1 MAQRLIE
8 KMELHDNLN
17 PKLWENNQ
25 LRPEVEEKLD
35 DIIDQFIL
43 ELQNNDIPI
52 KVLDA
57 RLVGSNASFNYTDSS
72 DLDVHIVANF
82 ADTSC
87 DVPVLNLLYNYFKKN
102 FNDKYEI
109 SIHGVPVELY
119 IEDINSSAVSNGIY
133 SLYKR
138 EWIKFP
144 EPIEIPDVDIT
155 DIFNKYKEKYQE
167 IVKNQDAEAA
177 SDLIDELYLLR
188 KDSISTDGEYG
199 EGNLVFKEFRNKG
212 HLDNLKQLLVDETSK
227 ELSLESLNEV
237 VMLEGRDAPLYHGT
251 QISNFIDILKTDALK
266 PGRAYNRDIK
276 AGREHGSISLSRNK
290 NAATEYGDVVFT
302 LDQSKLSDNYKI
314 TPVGDFENKYDTTHA
329 RKINN
334 GKAEEIITEP
344 ITPLHKYLKKIE
356 ILVPENQL
364 SGYKYIIDDY
374 VNKFNIDIEFKISE
388 SLYVMNE
395 SKEDNNIENIKR
407 YIKNNFNISTHTIGG
422 PFYIL
427 SNGLYLNLG
436 KNGSHLGLDD
446 ELYQNGII
454 EQDPFDYSYL
464 YPNTIMVD
472 LFNAIRCSD
481 GENLGDDEYGNPYI
495 QLPKN
500 LPTNAQIESLDGWI
514 YSLGYN
520 NKLFVDGVE
529 YNLSE
534 VSSEYIIKRIK
545 RYYSS
550 GQLYESSNPEIFYR
564 ITVINPDGKEAGLF
578 RGLNKLLKRLWDNDD
593 EIYDEINYPLSE
605 LEELTH
611 YPENFNNKR
620 AIFAYKEDKFNQI
633 KDTLL
638 DLEYA
643 LNAIHWEVKITKI
656 RRPDKVVYEDED
668 QIAYDPKTTSVVEW
682 LNESKEDNQ
691 KLIDHVGEETAQ
703 RFFKLKPRIKSPQ
716 NDLYFWLKK
725 EPVELQD
732 FLDELENTKSKSQ
745 QAKEDK
751 AGANLIYD
759 SDGWKVYKINT
770 YDAAKH
776 YGKGTKWCI
785 SGNYPGDE
793 GKGEMYFDS
802 YKEDGVKDY
811 YFIIHGD
818 DKWAWLDWED
828 INIYD
833 IEDSLWEADDTGL
846 NKKVG
851 EKPDFPESVIDALPN
866 ARPFFNYHYIPA
878 DEALAKAE
886 ETGILIVDDGT
897 EEVVGYY
904 LRDYKIKKVITN
916 KTVPLG
922 WFQNNKYIEEV
933 IIKSPS
939 KYIGRYSFSGCPN
952 LKSIYI
958 ASSVY
963 LIDDY
968 MVAGSNANLTIYCE
982 SNEPRKGYAENCFAD
997 VMDQETGEI
1006 LPAKVVWGVRNFP
1019 INESMEDHMN
1029 INFMIQEA
1037 KKRRVKPEDLFE
1049 KPFKL
1054 VDAKKFF
1061 DELTKN
1067 SSQDYK
1073 DKAKERITKNDSN
1086 QIFYKTILGYLDSL
1100 GTGKDY
1106 PKLEPASYQIKN
1118 GQFIPIDGRHRAQLC
1133 IMLGI
1138 NLPVREVKTSNN
1150 KDKRH
1155 TLIDAV
1161 LFHGDGN
1168 APYFT
1173 GFDNPEGTYKLKGSK
1188 NDFIA
1193 YITREFTA
1201 GDLLKELTV
1210 SVKPIEDGQYAYF
1223 STALRINNSVNA
1235 QALEKLVN
1243 TVWEPY
1249 VDMLM
1254 DATYDYYKD
1263 LYDIDESF
1271 KLTEEDEK
1279 GDWGYHYGDLG
1290 NKADRRSKF
1299 GIRNSGGFGTGTYF
1313 VGTPISQRKDGG
1325 SYKNRPEHKI
1335 DFSKYNLFKPR
1346 NNEQAYKLHDALLT
1360 INNMAPNFKR
1370 VPKQWG
1376 EVLNEFD
1383 KVFDEYYAPLNALDD
1398 DDHSTPVTL
1407 NKQALLKYIRKY
1419 IDYYPYKLNKDD
1431 DLMDIAREIENN
1443 LVDEAKEFYYILNSL
1458 SSALGY
1464 YNEDKLRK
1472 IVIEALQDK
1481 SDIAP
1486 ATLIMKAL
1494 GYDGIDVRHLD
1505 HDAQGL
1511 SGLDNFGFGSVI
1523 YDLKESVEETGRT
1536 VIKAVVFHNE
1546 DQPKKQIPNFQ
1557 DFEEDG
1563 LYRLGENDYIVFEK
1577 RWEED
1582 PRGWGMIHADVIDDF
1597 VIPVFSD
1604 YRDRYIEEAGLEID
1618 NLQPNS
1624 DLYYDLRNLN
1634 TKTFSKYTNTT
1645 KRAIDKYFK

>member
-8 KMELHDNLN
+8 KMELHDTLN
-17 PKLWENNQ
+17 PKFWENDQ

-57 RLVGSNASFNYTDSS
+57 RLVGSNASFNYTDNS

-102 FNDKYEI
+102 FNDKYVI

-119 IEDINSSAVSNGIY
+119 IEDINSSAISNGIY

-167 IVKNQDAEAA
+167 IVKNQDAKAA

-188 KDSISTDGEYG
+188 KDSIVTDGEYG

-212 HLDNLKQLLVDETSK
+212 YLDNLKQLLVDETSK
-227 ELSLESLNEV
+227 ELSLESLNE
-237 VMLEGRDAPLYHGT
+237 
-251 QISNFIDILKTDALK
+251 
-266 PGRAYNRDIK
+266 
-276 AGREHGSISLSRNK
+276 
-290 NAATEYGDVVFT
+290 
-302 LDQSKLSDNYKI
+302 
-314 TPVGDFENKYDTTHA
+314 
-329 RKINN
+329 
-334 GKAEEIITEP
+334 
-344 ITPLHKYLKKIE
+344 
-356 ILVPENQL
+356 
-364 SGYKYIIDDY
+364 
-374 VNKFNIDIEFKISE
+374 
-388 SLYVMNE
+388 
-395 SKEDNNIENIKR
+395 SKEDDNIENIKR

-427 SNGLYLNLG
+427 SNGSYLNLG
-436 KNGSHLGLDD
+436 RAGSHLGLDD

-500 LPTNAQIESLDGWI
+500 LPTNAQLESLDDWI

-520 NKLFVDGVE
+520 NKLFVDEVE

-550 GQLYESSNPEIFYR
+550 GKLYESSN
-564 ITVINPDGKEAGLF
+564 
-578 RGLNKLLKRLWDNDD
+578 
-593 EIYDEINYPLSE
+593 SE
-605 LEELTH
+605 
-611 YPENFNNKR
+611 K
-620 AIFAYKEDKFNQI
+620 
-633 KDTLL
+633 
-638 DLEYA
+638 
-643 LNAIHWEVKITKI
+643 
-656 RRPDKVVYEDED
+656 
-668 QIAYDPKTTSVVEW
+668 W

-691 KLIDHVGEETAQ
+691 KLIDHVGEEIAQ
-703 RFFKLKPRIKSPQ
+703 KFFKLKPRIKSPQ
-716 NDLYFWLKK
+716 NDLYYWLKK

-732 FLDELENTKSKSQ
+732 FLDELENIKSKTQ
-745 QAKEDK
+745 QVKEDK
-751 AGANLIYD
+751 KGAELIYN
-759 SDGWKVYKINT
+759 SDGWKIYKIYT
-770 YDAAKH
+770 YNAAKH

-828 INIYD
+828 YEMYD

-846 NKKVG
+846 NKKTN
-851 EKPDFPESVIDALPN
+851 EKPNFPESVIDALPN
-866 ARPFFNYHYIPA
+866 ARPFFDFHYIPA

-886 ETGILIVDDGT
+886 ETGILVVDDNT
-897 EEVVGYY
+897 QEVIDYY
-904 LRDYKIKKVITN
+904 LSEYKIKKVITN

-922 WFQNNKYIEEV
+922 WFQNNRYIEEV

-1006 LPAKVVWGVRNFP
+1006 LPANVVWGVRNFP
-1019 INESMEDHMN
+1019 INESMEDYMN
-1029 INFMIQEA
+1029 INSMIQEA

-1054 VDAKKFF
+1054 VNAKKFF

-1073 DKAKERITKNDSN
+1073 NKAKERIMKNDSN
-1086 QIFYKTILGYLDSL
+1086 QTFYKTILGYLDSL

-1118 GQFIPIDGRHRAQLC
+1118 EQFIPIDGRHRAQLC

-1138 NLPVREVKTSNN
+1138 DLPVREVKTSNN

-1299 GIRNSGGFGTGTYF
+1299 GSRGSGGFGTGTYF

-1346 NNEQAYKLHDALLT
+1346 SNEQAYKLHDALLT

-1376 EVLNEFD
+1376 EVLDEFD

-1472 IVIEALQDK
+1472 IVIDALQDK

-1523 YDLKESVEETGRT
+1523 YDLK
-1536 VIKAVVFHNE
+1536 
-1546 DQPKKQIPNFQ
+1546 D
-1557 DFEEDG
+1557 
-1563 LYRLGENDYIVFEK
+1563 
-1577 RWEED
+1577 
-1582 PRGWGMIHADVIDDF
+1582 
-1597 VIPVFSD
+1597 
-1604 YRDRYIEEAGLEID
+1604 
-1618 NLQPNS
+1618 
-1624 DLYYDLRNLN
+1624 
-1634 TKTFSKYTNTT
+1634 
-1645 KRAIDKYFK
+1645 

>member
-1 MAQRLIE
+1 MVQRLIE
-8 KMELHDNLN
+8 KMELHDTLN
-17 PKLWENNQ
+17 PKLWEGEN

-35 DIIDQFIL
+35 EIVDQFIL
-43 ELQNNDIPI
+43 ELHDNDIPI

-57 RLVGSNASFNYTDSS
+57 RLVGSNASFNYTDNS
-72 DLDVHIVANF
+72 DLDIHIVANF
-82 ADTSC
+82 EDTSC

-102 FNDKYEI
+102 FNDKYAI
-109 SIHGVPVELY
+109 SVHGVPVELY
-119 IEDINSSAVSNGIY
+119 VEDINSSAVSNGIY
-133 SLYKR
+133 SLYKG

-144 EPIEIPDVDIT
+144 EPIEVPDIDIT
-155 DIFNKYKEKYQE
+155 ALFNPYKEKYYE
-167 IVKNQDAEAA
+167 IMEKKDAEAA

-188 KDSISTDGEYG
+188 KDSIATDGEYG

-212 HLDNLKQLLVDETSK
+212 FLDNLKQLMVDETSK
-227 ELSLESLNEV
+227 ELSLESL
-237 VMLEGRDAPLYHGT
+237 
-251 QISNFIDILKTDALK
+251 
-266 PGRAYNRDIK
+266 
-276 AGREHGSISLSRNK
+276 
-290 NAATEYGDVVFT
+290 
-302 LDQSKLSDNYKI
+302 
-314 TPVGDFENKYDTTHA
+314 
-329 RKINN
+329 
-334 GKAEEIITEP
+334 
-344 ITPLHKYLKKIE
+344 
-356 ILVPENQL
+356 
-364 SGYKYIIDDY
+364 
-374 VNKFNIDIEFKISE
+374 
-388 SLYVMNE
+388 NE

-407 YIKNNFNISTHTIGG
+407 YIKNNFNISTYTIGG

-436 KNGSHLGLDD
+436 KAGSHLGLDD

-500 LPTNAQIESLDGWI
+500 LPTNAQLESLDDWI

-534 VSSEYIIKRIK
+534 VSSEYVIKRIK

-550 GQLYESSNPEIFYR
+550 GQLYESSNE
-564 ITVINPDGKEAGLF
+564 
-578 RGLNKLLKRLWDNDD
+578 DD
-593 EIYDEINYPLSE
+593 E
-605 LEELTH
+605 
-611 YPENFNNKR
+611 
-620 AIFAYKEDKFNQI
+620 
-633 KDTLL
+633 
-638 DLEYA
+638 
-643 LNAIHWEVKITKI
+643 
-656 RRPDKVVYEDED
+656 
-668 QIAYDPKTTSVVEW
+668 QIAYDPKTASVVEW

-691 KLIDHVGEETAQ
+691 KLVDHVGEETAQ
-703 RFFKLKPRIKSPQ
+703 RFFKLKSRIKTPY
-716 NDLYFWLKK
+716 NDLYYWLKK
-725 EPVELQD
+725 EPVELEY
-732 FLDELENTKSKSQ
+732 FLNDLESTKSKSQ
-745 QAKEDK
+745 QAREDK
-751 AGANLIYD
+751 AGADLIYS
-759 SDGWKVYKINT
+759 SDGWKIYKINT
-770 YDAAKH
+770 YDASKH

-785 SGNYPGDE
+785 SGNYPGEE

-828 INIYD
+828 INVYD

-866 ARPFFNYHYIPA
+866 ARPFFDYHYIPA

-886 ETGILIVDDGT
+886 ETGILIVDDST
-897 EEVVGYY
+897 EEVVDYY
-904 LRDYKIKKVITN
+904 LRDYRIKKVITN

-922 WFQNNKYIEEV
+922 WFQNNEYIEEV
-933 IIKSPS
+933 IIKAPC
-939 KYIGRYSFSGCPN
+939 KYIGRYSFAGCPK

-968 MVAGSNANLTIYCE
+968 MVSGSNADLTIYCE

-997 VMDQETGEI
+997 VMDQDTGEL
-1006 LPAKVVWGVRNFP
+1006 LPAKVIWSVRNFP
-1019 INESMEDHMN
+1019 VNESLIKEDSEN
-1029 INFMIQEA
+1029 I
-1037 KKRRVKPEDLFE
+1037 
-1049 KPFKL
+1049 
-1054 VDAKKFF
+1054 
-1061 DELTKN
+1061 
-1067 SSQDYK
+1067 
-1073 DKAKERITKNDSN
+1073 
-1086 QIFYKTILGYLDSL
+1086 
-1100 GTGKDY
+1100 
-1106 PKLEPASYQIKN
+1106 
-1118 GQFIPIDGRHRAQLC
+1118 
-1133 IMLGI
+1133 
-1138 NLPVREVKTSNN
+1138 
-1150 KDKRH
+1150 
-1155 TLIDAV
+1155 
-1161 LFHGDGN
+1161 
-1168 APYFT
+1168 
-1173 GFDNPEGTYKLKGSK
+1173 
-1188 NDFIA
+1188 
-1193 YITREFTA
+1193 
-1201 GDLLKELTV
+1201 
-1210 SVKPIEDGQYAYF
+1210 
-1223 STALRINNSVNA
+1223 
-1235 QALEKLVN
+1235 
-1243 TVWEPY
+1243 
-1249 VDMLM
+1249 
-1254 DATYDYYKD
+1254 
-1263 LYDIDESF
+1263 
-1271 KLTEEDEK
+1271 
-1279 GDWGYHYGDLG
+1279 GYHYGDLG
-1290 NKADRRSKF
+1290 KADYKHQF
-1299 GIRNSGGFGTGTYF
+1299 GGRNTGGFGTGIYF

-1335 DFSKYNLFKPR
+1335 DLSKYNLFRPR
-1346 NNEQAYKLHDALLT
+1346 NNEQAYRLHDALLT

-1370 VPKQWG
+1370 VPKKWD
-1376 EVLNEFD
+1376 EVLDEFD
-1383 KVFDEYYAPLNALDD
+1383 KVFDDYYAPLNALDD

-1464 YNEDKLRK
+1464 YNEEKLRK
-1472 IVIEALQDK
+1472 IVIDALQDK

-1494 GYDGIDVRHLD
+1494 GYDGIDVRHLN
-1505 HDAQGL
+1505 HDDQGL

-1536 VIKAVVFHNE
+1536 VIKVVVFHNE
-1546 DQPKKQIPNFQ
+1546 DQSKKQIPNFQ

-1582 PRGWGMIHADVIDDF
+1582 PRGWGMIHAEVIDDF

-1604 YRDRYIEEAGLEID
+1604 YRNKYIEEAGLEID

-1634 TKTFSKYTNTT
+1634 TKTFSKYINII

>member
-8 KMELHDNLN
+8 KMELHDTLN
-17 PKLWENNQ
+17 PKFWENDQ
-25 LRPEVEEKLD
+25 LIPEVEEKLD

-57 RLVGSNASFNYTDSS
+57 RLVGSNASFNYTDNS

-102 FNDKYEI
+102 FNDKYAI

-144 EPIEIPDVDIT
+144 EPIEIPDIDIT

-212 HLDNLKQLLVDETSK
+212 YLDNLKQLLVDETSK
-227 ELSLESLNEV
+227 ELSLESLNE
-237 VMLEGRDAPLYHGT
+237 
-251 QISNFIDILKTDALK
+251 SN
-266 PGRAYNRDIK
+266 
-276 AGREHGSISLSRNK
+276 
-290 NAATEYGDVVFT
+290 
-302 LDQSKLSDNYKI
+302 
-314 TPVGDFENKYDTTHA
+314 
-329 RKINN
+329 NN
-334 GKAEEIITEP
+334 
-344 ITPLHKYLKKIE
+344 
-356 ILVPENQL
+356 
-364 SGYKYIIDDY
+364 
-374 VNKFNIDIEFKISE
+374 
-388 SLYVMNE
+388 
-395 SKEDNNIENIKR
+395 NNVENIKR

-427 SNGLYLNLG
+427 SNGSYLNLG
-436 KNGSHLGLDD
+436 RNGSHLGLDD

-481 GENLGDDEYGNPYI
+481 GENLGDDEYNNPYI

-500 LPTNAQIESLDGWI
+500 LPTNAQFESLDDWI

-550 GQLYESSNPEIFYR
+550 GQLYESLNPEIFYR

-633 KDTLL
+633 KNTLL
-638 DLEYA
+638 DLEYI
-643 LNAIHWEVKITKI
+643 LNAIYWEVKITKI
-656 RRPDKVVYEDED
+656 RRPDKVIYEDED

-691 KLIDHVGEETAQ
+691 KLIDHVGEEIAQ
-703 RFFKLKPRIKSPQ
+703 KFFKLKPRIKSPQ

-732 FLDELENTKSKSQ
+732 FLDDLELTKDNNIENYYETGELSNEEDLRESQENKDQELDSNGNQLSIEQASFFKNSKIRDNSGKLLVCYHGTNVDFTEFKKERNDGSRTRVQ
-745 QAKEDK
+745 SFWFTSNNDVAYTYHNNSGRILAGYLNIKHPFIYDAKGCRWSKIEVDNTLLDLLK
-751 AGANLIYD
+751 KTNGSYYDSKGILFTSTNDILNAIYTNGSYDGIILKNIKDFGPYIKVGRKIDYNVNSDDYIIFNSNQFKLISNKNPTSSSNINEEFDLLNSEQEYTSANTSINSAKLPAIFSMVSFKPETINLDYGGGKFDNATNELSNKGVTNLIYD
-759 SDGWKVYKINT
+759 PYNRSAG
-770 YDAAKH
+770 H
-776 YGKGTKWCI
+776 
-785 SGNYPGDE
+785 
-793 GKGEMYFDS
+793 
-802 YKEDGVKDY
+802 
-811 YFIIHGD
+811 
-818 DKWAWLDWED
+818 
-828 INIYD
+828 
-833 IEDSLWEADDTGL
+833 
-846 NKKVG
+846 NK
-851 EKPDFPESVIDALPN
+851 SVIDA
-866 ARPFFNYHYIPA
+866 
-878 DEALAKAE
+878 
-886 ETGILIVDDGT
+886 
-897 EEVVGYY
+897 
-904 LRDYKIKKVITN
+904 
-916 KTVPLG
+916 
-922 WFQNNKYIEEV
+922 
-933 IIKSPS
+933 IIKNGGADTATCSNVLNVIKEPEAREAVI
-939 KYIGRYSFSGCPN
+939 KNIYKL
-952 LKSIYI
+952 LKDNGVAYFT
-958 ASSVY
+958 VY
-963 LIDDY
+963 
-968 MVAGSNANLTIYCE
+968 E
-982 SNEPRKGYAENCFAD
+982 
-997 VMDQETGEI
+997 
-1006 LPAKVVWGVRNFP
+1006 
-1019 INESMEDHMN
+1019 
-1029 INFMIQEA
+1029 
-1037 KKRRVKPEDLFE
+1037 
-1049 KPFKL
+1049 
-1054 VDAKKFF
+1054 
-1061 DELTKN
+1061 
-1067 SSQDYK
+1067 
-1073 DKAKERITKNDSN
+1073 
-1086 QIFYKTILGYLDSL
+1086 
-1100 GTGKDY
+1100 GTGKGDEG
-1106 PKLEPASYQIKN
+1106 PTKSGYQLN
-1118 GQFIPIDGRHRAQLC
+1118 R
-1133 IMLGI
+1133 
-1138 NLPVREVKTSNN
+1138 KTSEYVNEISSVFPN
-1150 KDKRH
+1150 VRRKGKLIIASKSNFLTESDH
-1155 TLIDAV
+1155 TERAILDIKK
-1161 LFHGDGN
+1161 H
-1168 APYFT
+1168 
-1173 GFDNPEGTYKLKGSK
+1173 FD
-1188 NDFIA
+1188 D
-1193 YITREFTA
+1193 
-1201 GDLLKELTV
+1201 
-1210 SVKPIEDGQYAYF
+1210 QY
-1223 STALRINNSVNA
+1223 TL
-1235 QALEKLVN
+1235 
-1243 TVWEPY
+1243 
-1249 VDMLM
+1249 
-1254 DATYDYYKD
+1254 
-1263 LYDIDESF
+1263 DESS
-1271 KLTEEDEK
+1271 TD

-1290 NKADRRSKF
+1290 KADYKHQF
-1299 GIRNSGGFGTGTYF
+1299 GGRNTGGFGTGVYF
-1313 VGTPISQRKDGG
+1313 VGTPISQRKDSS
-1325 SYKNRPEHKI
+1325 SYKNRPEHKV
-1335 DFSKYNLFKPR
+1335 DFSKYNLFRPR

-1376 EVLNEFD
+1376 EVLDEFD
-1383 KVFDEYYAPLNALDD
+1383 KVFNDYYAPLNALDD

-1443 LVDEAKEFYYILNSL
+1443 LVNEAKEFYYILNNL

-1472 IVIEALQDK
+1472 IVIDALQDK

-1494 GYDGIDVRHLD
+1494 GYDGVDVRHLD

-1523 YDLKESVEETGRT
+1523 YDLKES
-1536 VIKAVVFHNE
+1536 K
-1546 DQPKKQIPNFQ
+1546 
-1557 DFEEDG
+1557 
-1563 LYRLGENDYIVFEK
+1563 
-1577 RWEED
+1577 
-1582 PRGWGMIHADVIDDF
+1582 
-1597 VIPVFSD
+1597 
-1604 YRDRYIEEAGLEID
+1604 
-1618 NLQPNS
+1618 
-1624 DLYYDLRNLN
+1624 
-1634 TKTFSKYTNTT
+1634 
-1645 KRAIDKYFK
+1645 

>member
-8 KMELHDNLN
+8 KMELHNNLN

-57 RLVGSNASFNYTDSS
+57 RLVGSNASFNYTDNS

-102 FNDKYEI
+102 FNDKYII

-119 IEDINSSAVSNGIY
+119 IEDINSSAISNGIY

-144 EPIEIPDVDIT
+144 EPIEIPDIDIT
-155 DIFNKYKEKYQE
+155 DIFNLYKEKYQE
-167 IVKNQDAEAA
+167 IVKNQDADAA
-177 SDLIDELYLLR
+177 SDLIDDLYLLR
-188 KDSISTDGEYG
+188 KDSIATDGEYG

-212 HLDNLKQLLVDETSK
+212 FLDNLKQLLVDETSK
-227 ELSLESLNEV
+227 ELSLESLNE
-237 VMLEGRDAPLYHGT
+237 
-251 QISNFIDILKTDALK
+251 
-266 PGRAYNRDIK
+266 
-276 AGREHGSISLSRNK
+276 
-290 NAATEYGDVVFT
+290 
-302 LDQSKLSDNYKI
+302 
-314 TPVGDFENKYDTTHA
+314 
-329 RKINN
+329 
-334 GKAEEIITEP
+334 
-344 ITPLHKYLKKIE
+344 
-356 ILVPENQL
+356 
-364 SGYKYIIDDY
+364 
-374 VNKFNIDIEFKISE
+374 
-388 SLYVMNE
+388 
-395 SKEDNNIENIKR
+395 
-407 YIKNNFNISTHTIGG
+407 
-422 PFYIL
+422 
-427 SNGLYLNLG
+427 
-436 KNGSHLGLDD
+436 
-446 ELYQNGII
+446 
-454 EQDPFDYSYL
+454 
-464 YPNTIMVD
+464 
-472 LFNAIRCSD
+472 
-481 GENLGDDEYGNPYI
+481 
-495 QLPKN
+495 
-500 LPTNAQIESLDGWI
+500 
-514 YSLGYN
+514 
-520 NKLFVDGVE
+520 
-529 YNLSE
+529 
-534 VSSEYIIKRIK
+534 
-545 RYYSS
+545 
-550 GQLYESSNPEIFYR
+550 
-564 ITVINPDGKEAGLF
+564 
-578 RGLNKLLKRLWDNDD
+578 
-593 EIYDEINYPLSE
+593 
-605 LEELTH
+605 
-611 YPENFNNKR
+611 
-620 AIFAYKEDKFNQI
+620 
-633 KDTLL
+633 
-638 DLEYA
+638 
-643 LNAIHWEVKITKI
+643 
-656 RRPDKVVYEDED
+656 
-668 QIAYDPKTTSVVEW
+668 
-682 LNESKEDNQ
+682 SKEDNQ
-691 KLIDHVGEETAQ
+691 KLIDHVGEDIAQ
-703 RFFKLKPRIKSPQ
+703 KFFKLKPRIKSPQ
-716 NDLYFWLKK
+716 NDLYYWLKK

-732 FLDELENTKSKSQ
+732 FLDELENIKSKTQ
-745 QAKEDK
+745 QVKEDK
-751 AGANLIYD
+751 KGAELIYN
-759 SDGWKVYKINT
+759 SDGWKIYKINT
-770 YDAAKH
+770 YDAAKY

-828 INIYD
+828 YEIYD

-846 NKKVG
+846 NKKTN

-866 ARPFFNYHYIPA
+866 ARPFFDFHYIPA

-886 ETGILIVDDGT
+886 ETGILVVDDNT
-897 EEVVGYY
+897 QEVIDYY
-904 LRDYKIKKVITN
+904 LSEYKIKKVITN

-922 WFQNNKYIEEV
+922 WFQNNRYIEEV

-1006 LPAKVVWGVRNFP
+1006 LPANVVWGVRNFP

-1067 SSQDYK
+1067 TSQDYR
-1073 DKAKERITKNDSN
+1073 DKAKERITKNDSS

-1106 PKLEPASYQIKN
+1106 PRLEPASYQIKN
-1118 GQFIPIDGRHRAQLC
+1118 EQFIPIDGRHRAQLC

-1138 NLPVREVKTSNN
+1138 DLPVREVKTSNN

-1193 YITREFTA
+1193 YITKEFTA

-1299 GIRNSGGFGTGTYF
+1299 GSRGSGGFGTGTYF
-1313 VGTPISQRKDGG
+1313 IGTPISQRKDGG

-1346 NNEQAYKLHDALLT
+1346 SNEQAYKLHDALLT

-1376 EVLNEFD
+1376 EVLDEFD

-1472 IVIEALQDK
+1472 IVIDALQDK

-1486 ATLIMKAL
+1486 ATLIMKSL

-1523 YDLKESVEETGRT
+1523 YDLK
-1536 VIKAVVFHNE
+1536 
-1546 DQPKKQIPNFQ
+1546 D
-1557 DFEEDG
+1557 
-1563 LYRLGENDYIVFEK
+1563 
-1577 RWEED
+1577 
-1582 PRGWGMIHADVIDDF
+1582 
-1597 VIPVFSD
+1597 
-1604 YRDRYIEEAGLEID
+1604 
-1618 NLQPNS
+1618 
-1624 DLYYDLRNLN
+1624 
-1634 TKTFSKYTNTT
+1634 
-1645 KRAIDKYFK
+1645 